1 MPSAMA
7 SSTPVCSSPL
17 TARKRPMKNRT
28 TVFQSTRR
36 KQVEG
41 PAVDQQGEDG
51 RNDPHGGHGEA
62 GLGMG
67 DEQNHHHQEEDH
79 MDGKLP
85 PVVDGVPGVQLHHL
99 LPGLGVPALHLL
111 AEAEV
116 EVGAPSPPC
125 PPGR

>member
-28 TVFQSTRR
+28 VFQSTRR
-36 KQVEG
+36 SRWRGQRLTSR
-41 PAVDQQGEDG
+41 GEDG
-51 RNDPHGGHGEA
+51 HNDPHSGHSEA
-62 GLGMG
+62 GLGVG

-85 PVVDGVPGVQLHHL
+85 PVVDGIPGVQLHHL
-99 LPGLGVPALHLL
+99 LPGLGGSQLCTCL
-111 AEAEV
+111 
-116 EVGAPSPPC
+116 
-125 PPGR
+125 RKQK